1 MTSDKDTSKKP
12 GSSTGS
18 ESNKPSGSE
27 KETVSA
33 ANPTSVTGSG
43 SKKRPVTIDLKPE
56 KVEAKEPET
65 KTGAGATASASD
77 AKAGDGKGSDS
88 KTAETKAAA
97 ASSASSAASASATTA
112 KAEDAKADASKA
124 DEKKPEP
131 AKADASRQDP
141 AKTAPSKTEPA
152 TNFSGKPE
160 TQRSGT
166 GIGGLL
172 AAAVVGGCVSLGGA
186 YLLISNGML
195 PLQAGAA
202 QEEADGPGE
211 AEKLIADLQAQVDEL
226 SQTVRDSDPSLLVS
240 GLNKRLAEL
249 ETAAKDTVQQ
259 TAEGFGPALDEVR
272 SSLEALQKEVKERGA
287 VVVDNAG
294 NAIDTTILQPLE
306 EQLKSLSG
314 TVDELLGKSEETSGS
329 AGELKVEIG
338 TVSENLAALKSDL
351 DGVGTK
357 IADLTS
363 RLQNA
368 EATAKAAQTAVS
380 TSDVSLKT
388 LSDTQARASEALSG
402 LSADINR
409 LSAAD
414 EAVQE
419 ELKAE
424 LATLSSRLA
433 AVEATMG
440 DATARE
446 LAARA
451 LSVSALKSAVD
462 SGRPYVT
469 ELAAVKAGLS
479 EDTDLAALEAHASS
493 GVAPVSVLIAEF
505 PAVAREIHGTFA
517 KANPSDD
524 VVDSLLSSALSI
536 VSVRGPGDAD
546 GTGPDAVLRRMENAV
561 AKGNLSDAIAA
572 YPDLPEAAKAAGEA
586 WIERAKARVQ
596 IDELTDKAS
605 QDVLAGLAR
614 KGS

>member
-77 AKAGDGKGSDS
+77 AKAVDGKGSYI
-88 KTAETKAAA
+88 KAAETKAAA
-97 ASSASSAASASATTA
+97 SSSASSAASASATTA

-124 DEKKPEP
+124 EEKKPEP
-131 AKADASRQDP
+131 AKADASKQDP

-160 TQRSGT
+160 IQRSGA

-202 QEEADGPGE
+202 QEEAEGPGE

-338 TVSENLAALKSDL
+338 TVSESLAALKSDL

-596 IDELTDKAS
+596 IEELTDKAS